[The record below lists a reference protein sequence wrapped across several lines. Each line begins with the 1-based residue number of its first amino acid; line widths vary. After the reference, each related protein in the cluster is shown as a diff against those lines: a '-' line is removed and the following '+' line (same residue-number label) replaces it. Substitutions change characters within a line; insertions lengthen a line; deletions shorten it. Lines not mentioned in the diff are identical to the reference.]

1 MPSAAHE
8 ALVAAL
14 DERPELLALLVE
26 KLLGQRLP
34 GPLTSADSTLRFA
47 DPDEVRP
54 DLVLRAPD
62 GAWVIVEVQGS
73 VDAEKPRRW
82 LLAMAAMFNETS
94 VAGDLLVITHE
105 RRIATWVEHSTRIRG
120 PLGTG
125 LALEPMV
132 LLVAGRVVDALLDEA
147 HPELAFL
154 AAWAMQHR
162 HGREAVRVV
171 RRAFELSARLD
182 DDLQGRRWRGILNVL
197 SGTILEKLEELRMR
211 RTEVPLRPEVR
222 KLWEVIEE
230 GQKRRK
236 LAVAQ
241 GKAEGV
247 LGSLLIVLK
256 ARSLALSAAQR
267 ARIGRCR
274 DAEKLQRWLER
285 AVSATRADEVFE

>member
-1 MPSAAHE
+1 
-8 ALVAAL
+8 
-14 DERPELLALLVE
+14 
-26 KLLGQRLP
+26 
-34 GPLTSADSTLRFA
+34 
-47 DPDEVRP
+47 
-54 DLVLRAPD
+54 
-62 GAWVIVEVQGS
+62 
-73 VDAEKPRRW
+73 
-82 LLAMAAMFNETS
+82 
-94 VAGDLLVITHE
+94 
-105 RRIATWVEHSTRIRG
+105 
-120 PLGTG
+120 
-125 LALEPMV
+125 MV

-267 ARIGRCR
+267 ARIERCR
-274 DAEKLQRWLER
+274 NAETLQRWLER
-285 AVSATRADEVFE
+285 AASATRADEVFE

>member
-1 MPSAAHE
+1 MGLYKCAPACSGGRGESAGAGKLPAHFESAKCGRQHDATKGFRFRSSSHVAMVSPSTMQVH
-8 ALVAAL
+8 VATSSEVHQYRYTESPHARSQTTCPL
-14 DERPELLALLVE
+14 SGWQ
-26 KLLGQRLP
+26 LGSWQGPAGPASVQRL
-34 GPLTSADSTLRFA
+34 GDA
-47 DPDEVRP
+47 
-54 DLVLRAPD
+54 
-62 GAWVIVEVQGS
+62 GARV
-73 VDAEKPRRW
+73 
-82 LLAMAAMFNETS
+82 
-94 VAGDLLVITHE
+94 
-105 RRIATWVEHSTRIRG
+105 RG

-125 LALEPMV
+125 VALEPMV

-267 ARIGRCR
+267 ARIERCR
-274 DAEKLQRWLER
+274 NAETLQRWLER
-285 AVSATRADEVFE
+285 AASATRADEVFE